1 MKKNLSLVFIL
12 ITILFSSCS
21 SDDSNE
27 EASSVS
33 ATVNGKEWKP
43 TKPVIATLIKI
54 PDVDL
59 MRFDINFQDDSSE
72 LFLAFE
78 SEITTNNLMPLKAY
92 NWYND
97 KTNPDKVSD
106 ALFLNSSRVDGYL
119 YTEHSPVSGKI
130 TITAM
135 DSEKK
140 TISGTF
146 NFTTEKIGILQTK
159 IVTPEIVEVT
169 NGVFKNLSYT
179 IITTP

>member
-1 MKKNLSLVFIL
+1 MFIL
-12 ITILFSSCS
+12 ITILFSSCT
-21 SDDSNE
+21 SDDSNQ

-33 ATVNGKEWKP
+33 ATVNGKEWKS
-43 TKPVIATLIKI
+43 TKPVIATLLIV
-54 PDVDL
+54 PNVGQ
-59 MRFDINFQDDSSE
+59 RFDITLQGDSSE
-72 LFLAFE
+72 LYLAFD
-78 SEITTNNLMPLKAY
+78 SEITANNSMPLKAY

-130 TITAM
+130 TVTAM

-146 NFTTEKIGILQTK
+146 SFTTEKIGILQTK

-179 IITTP
+179 IIPTP